1 VSGPLHLVLDEIT
14 AGTPTLAAIA
24 RRTGLSDDVARAAID
39 HLVRA
44 GRITSTELSLGCP
57 TGGCSGCP
65 SAGNSCTLPAASSD
79 RRPGLV
85 SLSLTRRV
93 A

>member
-1 VSGPLHLVLDEIT
+1 MNGPLHLVLDEIT
-14 AGTPTLAAIA
+14 AGTPTLAAIG
-24 RRTGLSDDVARAAID
+24 RRTGLSDDVVRAAVD

-44 GRITSTELSLGCP
+44 GRLTSTEFSLGCP
-57 TGGCSGCP
+57 TGGCGTCLPSDGC
-65 SAGNSCTLPAASSD
+65 SLPAALGA

-85 SLSLTRRV
+85 SLSLTRAV

>member
-1 VSGPLHLVLDEIT
+1 MSGPLHLVLAEIT
-14 AGTPTLAAIA
+14 AGTPTLAEIA
-24 RRTGLSDDVARAAID
+24 RRTGLTDDVVHAAVD

-44 GRITSTELSLGCP
+44 GRVTSTELSLGCP
-57 TGGCSGCP
+57 TGGCGTCP
-65 SAGNSCTLPAASSD
+65 SSDGCSLPAALGA

-85 SLSLTRRV
+85 SLSLATRV

>member
-1 VSGPLHLVLDEIT
+1 VSGPLHLVLAEIT
-14 AGTPTLAAIA
+14 AGTPTLTEIG
-24 RRTGLSDDVARAAID
+24 RRTGLTDDVVHAAVD

-57 TGGCSGCP
+57 AGGCGTCP
-65 SAGNSCTLPAASSD
+65 SSDGCALPAAIGA

-85 SLSLTRRV
+85 SLTLAHS

>member
-1 VSGPLHLVLDEIT
+1 MSGPLLLVLAEIT
-14 AGTPTLAAIA
+14 AGTATVTQIA
-24 RRTGLSDDVARAAID
+24 RRTGLTDDVVHAAID

-44 GRITSTELSLGCP
+44 GRLTTTELSLGCP
-57 TGGCSGCP
+57 PGGCGTCLSSVGC
-65 SAGNSCTLPAASSD
+65 SLPPTQGA

-85 SLSLTRRV
+85 SLSLTARP

>member
-1 VSGPLHLVLDEIT
+1 MSGPLHLVLAEIT
-14 AGTPTLAAIA
+14 AGTPTLTEIS
-24 RRTGLSDDVARAAID
+24 RRTGLTLDVVHAAID

-44 GRITSTELSLGCP
+44 GRITSTQLSLCGTCSSS
-57 TGGCSGCP
+57 GGCS
-65 SAGNSCTLPAASSD
+65 LPAAVGR

-85 SLSLTRRV
+85 SLSLTQRV

>member
-1 VSGPLHLVLDEIT
+1 MSGPLHLVLDEIT

-24 RRTGLSDDVARAAID
+24 RRTGLSDDVVRAAVD

-57 TGGCSGCP
+57 TGGCGGCT
-65 SAGNSCTLPAASSD
+65 SAGNGCTLPAALGD

>member
-24 RRTGLSDDVARAAID
+24 RRTGLSDDVVRAAVD

-57 TGGCSGCP
+57 TDGCGTCPSSDGCS
-65 SAGNSCTLPAASSD
+65 LPASLGA

-85 SLSLTRRV
+85 SLSLTRRI

>member
-1 VSGPLHLVLDEIT
+1 MSGPLHLVLGEIK

-24 RRTGLSDDVARAAID
+24 RRTGLSDDVVRAAVD

-44 GRITSTELSLGCP
+44 GRITSAELSLGCP
-57 TGGCSGCP
+57 TAGCGSCP
-65 SAGNSCTLPAASSD
+65 SAGNSCTLPAARRD

>member
-1 VSGPLHLVLDEIT
+1 MSGPLHLVLDEIT

-24 RRTGLSDDVARAAID
+24 RRTGLSDDVVRAAVD

-44 GRITSTELSLGCP
+44 GRITSTELSFGCP
-57 TGGCSGCP
+57 AGGCGGCA
-65 SAGNSCTLPAASSD
+65 SAANGCTLPAALGD

-85 SLSLTRRV
+85 RLSLTWRV

>member
-1 VSGPLHLVLDEIT
+1 VTGPLHLVLGEIS
-14 AGTPTLAAIA
+14 AGTPTLGEISH
-24 RRTGLSDDVARAAID
+24 RTGLSDEVVRAAVD

-44 GRITSTELSLGCP
+44 GRVVSTELSLGCP
-57 TGGCSGCP
+57 TEGCGTCP
-65 SAGNSCTLPAASSD
+65 SASGCTLPSALRS

-85 SLSLTRRV
+85 SLTLSRPV

>member
-1 VSGPLHLVLDEIT
+1 MNGPLHRVLGEIA
-14 AGTPTLAAIA
+14 AGTPTLAEIA
-24 RRTGLSDDVARAAID
+24 RRTGLRDDVVHAAIA

-57 TGGCSGCP
+57 TGGCGACP
-65 SAGNSCTLPAASSD
+65 SSGGCALPAVLGN

-85 SLSLTRRV
+85 SLTLTRSV

>member
-1 VSGPLHLVLDEIT
+1 MSGPLHLVLDEIT

-24 RRTGLSDDVARAAID
+24 RRTGLSDDVVRAAVD

-57 TGGCSGCP
+57 ARDCGGCA
-65 SAGNSCTLPAASSD
+65 SAGNSCTLHAALGD

>member
-1 VSGPLHLVLDEIT
+1 MSGPLHLVLAEIT
-14 AGTPTLAAIA
+14 VGTPTLTEIA
-24 RRTGLSDDVARAAID
+24 RRTGLTDDVVHAAID

-57 TGGCSGCP
+57 TGGCGTCP
-65 SAGNSCTLPAASSD
+65 SSDGCSLPTSLGSP
-79 RRPGLV
+79 RPGLM

>member
-1 VSGPLHLVLDEIT
+1 VSGPLHLVLAEIAT
-14 AGTPTLAAIA
+14 GTPTLREIA
-24 RRTGLSDDVARAAID
+24 RRTGLTGDVVHAAID

-57 TGGCSGCP
+57 TGGCGTCPTSGGC
-65 SAGNSCTLPAASSD
+65 ALPAVLGE

-85 SLSLTRRV
+85 SLTLARSV
-93 A
+93 S

>member
-1 VSGPLHLVLDEIT
+1 MSGPLHLVLEEIS

-24 RRTGLSDDVARAAID
+24 SRTGLSDNVVRAAID

-57 TGGCSGCP
+57 AGGCGGCQPAGSGC
-65 SAGNSCTLPAASSD
+65 TRPAALGD

-85 SLSLTRRV
+85 RLSRTGRV

>member
-24 RRTGLSDDVARAAID
+24 RRTGLSDDVVRAAVD

-44 GRITSTELSLGCP
+44 GRITSAELSLGCP
-57 TGGCSGCP
+57 TGGCGSCP
-65 SAGNSCTLPAASSD
+65 SAGNGCTLPAARGD

>member
-1 VSGPLHLVLDEIT
+1 MSGPLHLVLAEIT
-14 AGTPTLAAIA
+14 AGTPTLSEIA
-24 RRTGLSDDVARAAID
+24 RRTGLSDDVVHAAVD

-44 GRITSTELSLGCP
+44 GRLMSTELSLGCP
-57 TGGCSGCP
+57 PGGCGTCP
-65 SAGNSCTLPAASSD
+65 SSNGCSLPKATD

-85 SLSLTRRV
+85 SLTLTGRG

>member
-24 RRTGLSDDVARAAID
+24 RRTGLSDDVVRAAVD

-44 GRITSTELSLGCP
+44 GRLTSTEVSLGCP
-57 TGGCSGCP
+57 TGRCGGCT
-65 SAGNSCTLPAASSD
+65 SAGNGCTRPAVLGD
-79 RRPGLV
+79 GRPGLV

>member
-1 VSGPLHLVLDEIT
+1 VTGPLHLVLAQIG
-14 AGTPTLAAIA
+14 AGTPTLTEIA
-24 RRTGLSDDVARAAID
+24 RRTGLTDDVVRAAID

-44 GRITSTELSLGCP
+44 GRIASTELTLGCP
-57 TGGCSGCP
+57 SGGCGSCPVSDGCSLPTSGP
-65 SAGNSCTLPAASSD
+65 G

-85 SLSLTRRV
+85 SLTLTQRL

>member
-1 VSGPLHLVLDEIT
+1 LHLVLDEVT

-24 RRTGLSDDVARAAID
+24 SRTGLSGDVVRAAID

-57 TGGCSGCP
+57 VGGCGGCA
-65 SAGNSCTLPAASSD
+65 SAGHGCTPPAALGD

-85 SLSLTRRV
+85 SLSLARRV

>member
-1 VSGPLHLVLDEIT
+1 MSGPLHLVLAEVT
-14 AGTPTLAAIA
+14 AGTPTLTEIA
-24 RRTGLSDDVARAAID
+24 RRTGLSDDVVHAAVD

-44 GRITSTELSLGCP
+44 GRITSTQLSLGCP
-57 TGGCSGCP
+57 TGGCGTCP
-65 SAGNSCTLPAASSD
+65 SSDGCSLPKATGN

-85 SLSLTRRV
+85 SLTLTSRV

>member
-1 VSGPLHLVLDEIT
+1 MSGPLHLVLAEIT
-14 AGTPTLAAIA
+14 VGTPTLTEIA
-24 RRTGLSDDVARAAID
+24 RRTGLTDDVVHAAID

-57 TGGCSGCP
+57 TGGCGTCP
-65 SAGNSCTLPAASSD
+65 SSDACSLPATLGA

-85 SLSLTRRV
+85 SLSLSPPI

>member
-1 VSGPLHLVLDEIT
+1 MSGPLHLVLAEIT
-14 AGTPTLAAIA
+14 AGTPTLTEIS
-24 RRTGLSDDVARAAID
+24 RRTGLSDDVVHAAID

-57 TGGCSGCP
+57 TGGCGTCP
-65 SAGNSCTLPAASSD
+65 SSGGCALPAALGG

-85 SLSLTRRV
+85 SLTLAGSIT
-93 A
+93 

>member
-1 VSGPLHLVLDEIT
+1 MSGPLHRVLAEIT
-14 AGTPTLAAIA
+14 AGTPTLTEIA
-24 RRTGLSDDVARAAID
+24 RRTGLSDDVVHAAID

-44 GRITSTELSLGCP
+44 GRITSSELSLGCP
-57 TGGCSGCP
+57 DGGCGTCPSSSGC
-65 SAGNSCTLPAASSD
+65 ALPAALGE

-85 SLSLTRRV
+85 SLSLAQDV

>member
-1 VSGPLHLVLDEIT
+1 VSGPLHLVLAEIT
-14 AGTPTLAAIA
+14 AGTPTLTEIS
-24 RRTGLSDDVARAAID
+24 RRTGLTLDVVHAAID

-44 GRITSTELSLGCP
+44 GRITSTQLSLGCP
-57 TGGCSGCP
+57 TGGCGTCSSSGGC
-65 SAGNSCTLPAASSD
+65 SLPAAVGR

-85 SLSLTRRV
+85 SLSLTQRV

>member
-1 VSGPLHLVLDEIT
+1 MTGPLHLVLAEIT
-14 AGTPTLAAIA
+14 AGTPTLAEIA
-24 RRTGLSDDVARAAID
+24 RRTSLTDDVVHAAID

-57 TGGCSGCP
+57 TGGCGACP
-65 SAGNSCTLPAASSD
+65 SSDGCSIPALLGA

-85 SLSLTRRV
+85 SLSLTTSAV
-93 A
+93 

>member
-1 VSGPLHLVLDEIT
+1 MSGPLHRVLAEIT
-14 AGTPTLAAIA
+14 AGTPTLAEIV
-24 RRTGLSDDVARAAID
+24 RRTGLTDDVVHAAID

-44 GRITSTELSLGCP
+44 GRLTSTELSLGCP
-57 TGGCSGCP
+57 TGGCGTCP
-65 SAGNSCTLPAASSD
+65 SSDGCSLPASHGA

-85 SLSLTRRV
+85 SLSLTGRV

>member
-1 VSGPLHLVLDEIT
+1 VSGPLHLVLAEIT
-14 AGTPTLAAIA
+14 AGTPTLTEIA
-24 RRTGLSDDVARAAID
+24 RRTGLSDDVVHAAID

-57 TGGCSGCP
+57 TGGCGTCP
-65 SAGNSCTLPAASSD
+65 SSVGCSLPPAQGA

-85 SLSLTRRV
+85 SLSLTARS

>member
-1 VSGPLHLVLDEIT
+1 VSGPLHLVLAEIT
-14 AGTPTLAAIA
+14 AGTPTLTEIA
-24 RRTGLSDDVARAAID
+24 RRTGLTDDVVRAAID

-44 GRITSTELSLGCP
+44 GRITSTELSVGCT
-57 TGGCSGCP
+57 TGGCGTCP
-65 SAGNSCTLPAASSD
+65 SSRGCSLPAALGD

-85 SLSLTRRV
+85 SLTLTRSI

>member
-24 RRTGLSDDVARAAID
+24 RRTDLSDDVVRAAVD

-44 GRITSTELSLGCP
+44 GRITSTKLSLGCP
-57 TGGCSGCP
+57 TGGCRGCP
-65 SAGNSCTLPAASSD
+65 SAGNGCSLPATLGD

>member
-1 VSGPLHLVLDEIT
+1 VSGPLHLVLGEIK

-24 RRTGLSDDVARAAID
+24 RRTGLSDDVVRAAVA

-57 TGGCSGCP
+57 TRGCGGCP
-65 SAGNSCTLPAASSD
+65 SAGNTCTLPAVRGD